1 MLSANIISW
10 GLGWYV
16 IVETPLMAVCCCY
29 CIIRIIYSTY
39 IDHVGSDWQAVFPN
53 CNDVKHHNYTPQRH
67 WLLLWTVSHSNKHSL
82 NPVENFRSADIN
94 SSVEHKPYILI
105 ESFFFVTICTQGQAF
120 PGTTGLF
127 QTLASREHKLNQI
140 QCLSERRTFWGR
152 LVGGGICLTVD
163 FNQYLTQK
171 LEQFKRFFL
180 EDYILLKTRGDNTI
194 ISFLKFP
201 PKNPP
206 LL

>member
-16 IVETPLMAVCCCY
+16 RVETPLMAVCCCY

-152 LVGGGICLTVD
+152 LVGGDL
-163 FNQYLTQK
+163 FNR
-171 LEQFKRFFL
+171 RFQPVSHAEARAVQTFFFRRLYPL
-180 EDYILLKTRGDNTI
+180 EDARR
-194 ISFLKFP
+194 
-201 PKNPP
+201 
-206 LL
+206 

>member
-1 MLSANIISW
+1 MSTWALLWFAKMLSANIISW

-16 IVETPLMAVCCCY
+16 RVETPLMAVCCCY

-105 ESFFFVTICTQGQAF
+105 ESFFFVRICTQGQAF
-120 PGTTGLF
+120 PGTQACFRHSHHVSTSW
-127 QTLASREHKLNQI
+127 TRYSVWVNV
-140 QCLSERRTFWGR
+140 GR
-152 LVGGGICLTVD
+152 FGAD
-163 FNQYLTQK
+163 
-171 LEQFKRFFL
+171 
-180 EDYILLKTRGDNTI
+180 
-194 ISFLKFP
+194 
-201 PKNPP
+201 
-206 LL
+206 